1 LIGAVLI
8 DAIPS
13 LTKTKNIVNT
23 VNSKI
28 PAPLIVLIQL
38 IIKNQRQ
45 TMVNVK
51 TPYLCGGTFLTQ
63 ILRARKG
70 LTTSTEHTN
79 GQKESLSEQETFR
92 RLISI
97 YQLSDFHGG
106 TSLKTYTSQYKNCSN
121 SLVAYAQFSD
131 NDMHRAFDEDVK
143 SNNSI
148 ALNMTSEFVYE
159 FLDPS
164 LWRQLV
170 RCQLDMI
177 ESDTDIQDDEFF
189 ITGDAT
195 ATKAKDIHTIDH
207 FYIEPFLLGI
217 WHYIIMNRTD
227 DNEKGAD
234 TYKQWYPSKGNYR
247 GTVGNAITRTLTVDS
262 CPAASMH
269 EEAETE
275 RAATNDEPRVEV
287 IDSGHEPQGESKT
300 CTQYI
305 EHATI
310 VNQNG
315 EKNIHIDNVEILNL

>member
-1 LIGAVLI
+1 MAKEMI
-8 DAIPS
+8 
-13 LTKTKNIVNT
+13 
-23 VNSKI
+23 
-28 PAPLIVLIQL
+28 
-38 IIKNQRQ
+38 
-45 TMVNVK
+45 
-51 TPYLCGGTFLTQ
+51 PYLCGGTFLTQ
-63 ILRARKG
+63 LLRARKE
-70 LTTSTEHTN
+70 LTNSTKHKN

-131 NDMHRAFDEDVK
+131 NDLHRAFDEDVK

-170 RCQLDMI
+170 RCLLDMI

-195 ATKAKDIHTIDH
+195 TTKSKDIHTIDH

-217 WHYIIMNRTD
+217 WHYIIMNRID

-262 CPAASMH
+262 LPATSMH
-269 EEAETE
+269 VEAETE
-275 RAATNDEPRVEV
+275 KAPSDDEPQVEV
-287 IDSGHEPQGESKT
+287 IDSSDGHEAESKT

-315 EKNIHIDNVEILNL
+315 EKNIHIDHVETLNL